1 MKLSSVLWNYC
12 IMNASVCLESSI
24 CSQVCQQ
31 EHVTQMQ
38 LTPINIIMEGHED
51 IRIPIQIRM
60 IPWWKTLKSQSIPI
74 YFSKHSALQS
84 GTDSH
89 VKKKTDDSLSPKS
102 QRRKRQLQKK
112 TQQPPN
118 QTCRRLE
125 LEEGSCF
132 CSMVSAVQLSS
143 ELLGRES
150 VSNGIKV
157 TCKYPK
163 AFWFLQPELKK
174 CSVLV

>member
-112 TQQPPN
+112 TQTKLAGGLSWRKDPAFAVW
-118 QTCRRLE
+118 CL
-125 LEEGSCF
+125 LFSWALSCWG
-132 CSMVSAVQLSS
+132 
-143 ELLGRES
+143 GRVWAME
-150 VSNGIKV
+150 
-157 TCKYPK
+157 
-163 AFWFLQPELKK
+163 
-174 CSVLV
+174 